1 VTHLA
6 IMLRAPRH
14 GLMKAQLTADIG
26 ERHALRLYRILAAR
40 TLDAVSAMDGRVVI
54 WYTPP
59 EARAEMER
67 WIGAGWDLRPQASG
81 HQGPRLA
88 AAARAV
94 PRGEKWICICRECPD
109 LSTATI
115 AEADSIL
122 DRVPIVLGPTV
133 DGDLYLIGG
142 WSPLPDLFAQPRFSY
157 GTLRAT
163 RERLIQLGI
172 PWEELLP
179 LRDLESARDA
189 RAAGLLT

>member
-1 VTHLA
+1 
-6 IMLRAPRH
+6 
-14 GLMKAQLTADIG
+14 MKAQLTADIG

-109 LSTATI
+109 LSAATI

-142 WSPLPDLFAQPRFSY
+142 WSPLPDLFSQPRFSY

-163 RERLIQLGI
+163 RERLIQLGVA
-172 PWEELLP
+172 WEELLP

>member
-1 VTHLA
+1 
-6 IMLRAPRH
+6 
-14 GLMKAQLTADIG
+14 
-26 ERHALRLYRILAAR
+26 
-40 TLDAVSAMDGRVVI
+40 
-54 WYTPP
+54 
-59 EARAEMER
+59 MER

>member
-1 VTHLA
+1 
-6 IMLRAPRH
+6 
-14 GLMKAQLTADIG
+14 MKAQLAADIG
-26 ERHALRLYRILAAR
+26 ERHALRLYRILASR
-40 TLDAVSAMDGRVVI
+40 TLDAVSAMDGRVVV

-81 HQGPRLA
+81 YQGARLA

-115 AEADSIL
+115 IEAVSIL

-142 WSPLPDLFAQPRFSY
+142 WSPLPDLFADSRAPH
-157 GTLRAT
+157 GALRST
-163 RERLIQLGI
+163 RERLIQLGV

-179 LRDLESARDA
+179 LRDLERGRDA
-189 RAAGLLT
+189 RASGLLT